1 MSFLQRL
8 QDILGVADDL
18 PYDEGDYV
26 EAGQPDASNVVE
38 MPGLAAS
45 QSELVVMEP
54 RSFEE
59 VPEAILALRDRKA
72 VILNLN
78 QMDADQAQRSVDY
91 VAGGVFAM
99 DGHQERVN
107 QNVFLFTPA
116 SVQIS
121 NYPVGAFYPTASPQ
135 GVLGLGQETDEQR
148 MLKRLNIRTAPAP
161 NGFAGQAFVGQSMGS
176 SSQPSQPFSSPDTA
190 LG

>member
-1 MSFLQRL
+1 MSFLNRI
-8 QDILGVADDL
+8 QDILGAADEL
-18 PYDEGDYV
+18 PQYGSEDYA
-26 EAGQPDASNVVE
+26 ETEYGQGSNVVE
-38 MPGLAAS
+38 MPGLATN

-78 QMDADQAQRSVDY
+78 SMDTDEAQRSVDY

-99 DGHQERVN
+99 DGHQERID

-116 SVQIS
+116 SVHIS
-121 NYPVGAFYPTASPQ
+121 SYPVGSSRSSSFSQ
-135 GVLGLGQETDEQR
+135 GRFGLGQDTEEQQ
-148 MLKRLNIRTAPAP
+148 MLKRLNIR
-161 NGFAGQAFVGQSMGS
+161 S
-176 SSQPSQPFSSPDTA
+176 SSAVNGVTGHPAQPEQHFGQHD
-190 LG
+190 

>member
-1 MSFLQRL
+1 MSFLNRI
-8 QDILGVADDL
+8 QDILGVADEL
-18 PYDEGDYV
+18 PYEDYPEV
-26 EAGQPDASNVVE
+26 EQPSNVVE
-38 MPGLAAS
+38 MPGLADS

-78 QMDADQAQRSVDY
+78 NMDADEAQRSVDY

-121 NYPVGAFYPTASPQ
+121 SYPASAFAAPSVQ
-135 GVLGLGQETDEQR
+135 QSMFGFSGETEEQR
-148 MLKRLNIRTAPAP
+148 MLNRLNLKGPAAS
-161 NGFAGQAFVGQSMGS
+161 NGLSSTPTGQPFTQSEPPAGQA
-176 SSQPSQPFSSPDTA
+176 PY
-190 LG
+190 

>member
-1 MSFLQRL
+1 M
-8 QDILGVADDL
+8 
-18 PYDEGDYV
+18 PYDEGQYV
-26 EAGQPDASNVVE
+26 EPGHPDASNVVE
-38 MPGLAAS
+38 MPGLAAG

-59 VPEAILALRDRKA
+59 VPDAILALRDRKA

-78 QMDADQAQRSVDY
+78 QMDADEAQRSVDY

-121 NYPVGAFYPTASPQ
+121 NYPVGSFYPTASMHQ
-135 GVLGLGQETDEQR
+135 GVLGLGHETEEQR
-148 MLKRLNIRTAPAP
+148 MLKRLNMRAYP
-161 NGFAGQAFVGQSMGS
+161 NGNGAAGYTGV
-176 SSQPSQPFSSPDTA
+176 PSGHPGQPFGQPDTA